1 MIDGIKSSGERKIHF
16 KIELSLICNEERL
29 DDSKSNDKE
38 TMIGVDIEEI
48 IRKVFDSLSYK
59 YQVALEQPMKSSD
72 FFFFMFYYVDRLF
85 YKCHKIRITRV
96 DHK

>member
-48 IRKVFDSLSYK
+48 IRKVFDSLS
-59 YQVALEQPMKSSD
+59 
-72 FFFFMFYYVDRLF
+72 
-85 YKCHKIRITRV
+85 
-96 DHK
+96 